1 MSFNLFNPF
10 NSFNPFNQMKQTRT
24 SAFTLVELLVV
35 IAVIGI
41 LAGLMVP
48 LVQGMHKR
56 ALLSDA
62 KELCIQVADA
72 WAMLPIDY
80 GRFPFKDV
88 IEEQARKSP
97 CGWSKTHEG
106 DLVFAMNPAVGNLLN
121 FWKPRSPV
129 PETDKKIF
137 PKNLAAAKVG
147 WNGGDPPSVEEVENW
162 AADTRFERS
171 VSQKRFGVFPMGSRS
186 EDDGDD
192 TATSAPAS
200 DACLVVVMLDT
211 DGDGVVHPD
220 KAWLPGDSSAGS
232 SEDTPEV
239 RRRAVA
245 WCQVSRADN
254 QIVYSWK

>member
-1 MSFNLFNPF
+1 M
-10 NSFNPFNQMKQTRT
+10 RR

-62 KELCIQVADA
+62 KDLCIQVADA
-72 WAMLPIDY
+72 WALLPIDH
-80 GRFPFKDV
+80 GRFPSKEV
-88 IEEQARKSP
+88 IEEQAKKSP
-97 CGWSKTHEG
+97 CAWSKTHKG

-121 FWKPRSPV
+121 FWRPRSPL
-129 PETDKKIF
+129 PATDKKVF
-137 PKNLAAAKVG
+137 PLNLADAKVS
-147 WNGGDPPSVEEVENW
+147 WSGGEPPTVKEVERW

-171 VSQKRFGVFPMGSRS
+171 VSQKRFGVFPMGSRA
-186 EDDGDD
+186 EDAGDD
-192 TATSAPAS
+192 TATSAPAG

-220 KAWLPGDSSAGS
+220 LPWLPGSSATAG
-232 SEDTPEV
+232 EDDETPEV

>member
-1 MSFNLFNPF
+1 
-10 NSFNPFNQMKQTRT
+10 MKRT
-24 SAFTLVELLVV
+24 GFTLVELLVV

-56 ALLSDA
+56 ALASDA

-72 WAMLPIDY
+72 WEMLPIDH

-88 IEEQARKSP
+88 ILEQASKGP
-97 CGWSKTHEG
+97 GGWSKTYKG
-106 DLVFAMNPAVGNLLN
+106 DIVFAMNPAVGNLLN
-121 FWKPRSPV
+121 FWKPRSPL
-129 PETDKKIF
+129 PATDRKVF
-137 PKNLAAAKVG
+137 PQNLADAKVG
-147 WNGGDPPSVEEVENW
+147 WSGGEPPDVSEVEKW

-171 VSQKRFGVFPMGSRS
+171 VAQKRYGVFPMGSRS
-186 EDDGDD
+186 EDGGDD
-192 TATSAPAS
+192 TATSQPES
-200 DACLVVVMLDT
+200 YSHLVVVMLDA

-220 KAWLPGDSSAGS
+220 APWLPGSGSGAAGS
-232 SEDTPEV
+232 ESEEDTPAV

>member
-1 MSFNLFNPF
+1 MKTNPK
-10 NSFNPFNQMKQTRT
+10 NNG
-24 SAFTLVELLVV
+24 FTLVELLVV

-62 KELCIQVADA
+62 KDLCIQVADA
-72 WAMLPIDY
+72 WSILPIDH
-80 GRFPFKDV
+80 GRFPSKDV
-88 IEEQARKSP
+88 IEEQAKKQP
-97 CGWSKTHEG
+97 CAWSKTYKG

-121 FWKPRSPV
+121 FWKPHSPL
-129 PETDKKIF
+129 PATDKKVL
-137 PKNLAAAKVG
+137 PKNLSAANVT
-147 WNGGDPPSVEEVENW
+147 WSGGEPPDVSEVERW

-171 VSQKRFGVFPMGSRS
+171 VAQKRFGVFPMGSRA
-186 EDDGDD
+186 EDAGDD
-192 TATSAPAS
+192 SATSAPAG

-220 KAWLPGDSSAGS
+220 QPWLPGDTSTGGDDNEIPA
-232 SEDTPEV
+232 V

-245 WCQVSRADN
+245 WCAVARADN
-254 QIVYSWK
+254 EIVYSWK